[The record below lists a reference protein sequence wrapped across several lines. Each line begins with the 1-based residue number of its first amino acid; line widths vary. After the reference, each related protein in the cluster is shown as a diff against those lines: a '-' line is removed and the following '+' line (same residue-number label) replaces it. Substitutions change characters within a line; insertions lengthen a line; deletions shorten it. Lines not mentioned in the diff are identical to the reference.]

1 MCSTS
6 CVGNRHRAEIKGDLS
21 TPPLCVPP
29 LLLRQG
35 EGEGD
40 MVRQTMDLFAP
51 FWQNV
56 KVEMVT
62 PKEGYRYLSVAGM
75 FERSMSA
82 LNEKGVA
89 NTD

>member
-1 MCSTS
+1 
-6 CVGNRHRAEIKGDLS
+6 
-21 TPPLCVPP
+21 
-29 LLLRQG
+29 
-35 EGEGD
+35 